1 MSKNRSKNR
10 RRAKG
15 TPSSTGIEPTLN
27 SKVISM
33 SSKRRPRPGWCSV
46 LVLLPAFILSLCAL
60 DHLWITED
68 AFITFKSVENL
79 WNGYGP
85 NFNRGLRVESFSHPL
100 WFIVL
105 VLLRLAGQA
114 ALPLLA
120 AATGIVLSVC
130 GLILATEGARIRF
143 QSLPRLFPLGALI
156 VVALPPF
163 WDFASSGLETGLT
176 FAWIGGVA
184 WCLARIAQSQ
194 QGVLRERIFWL
205 LGLAPLIRPDL
216 TVMALAPLGIA
227 LLISRSAND
236 MRLASVLR
244 LARFIAPGLVWQ
256 IFRMGYYGLLVP
268 NTYLAKE
275 GFGSRWDQGL
285 IYLHDMYGLYWLY
298 PVLALALTLVLTSC
312 SASTKQLNGSS
323 RFSACAIPLA
333 LIVSGTLHSAL
344 VCRTGG
350 DFMHARLLLPGLF
363 AILSAC
369 AVVSFPSALI
379 LRRACLY
386 SCLLWA
392 AWIALCIRPPYK
404 SNISPQGIADERAWY
419 IQRLLTTRPVTL
431 DDYNFHT
438 FYRIGAAT
446 SELARRNRDLKA
458 IYWAHIGITT
468 AVMPDYLTI
477 IDPLALNDHIGSHLT
492 LLKRG
497 RSGHEKI
504 ARAAWF
510 LARYPAG
517 TGMVIRNQLAGEFQQ
532 AESPEA
538 IQAARIV
545 LASAPIRELNE
556 AVSSPFSTQ
565 LFFTNITRAFRL
577 TTLRIPPD
585 PIEAVKKFR

>member
-10 RRAKG
+10 RRAK
-15 TPSSTGIEPTLN
+15 SSPGIEPTLN

-33 SSKRRPRPGWCSV
+33 PSKRRPRPGWCSV

-105 VLLRLAGQA
+105 VILRLAGQA

-120 AATGIVLSVC
+120 AATGIALSVC

-244 LARFIAPGLVWQ
+244 LARFIAPGLGWQ

-323 RFSACAIPLA
+323 RFSAFAIPLA

-344 VCRTGG
+344 VCRAGG
-350 DFMHARLLLPGLF
+350 GLYACTPPPTWSLCYPLSLCRGVVSICADSAQGMPVWLF
-363 AILSAC
+363 ALGGLDST
-369 AVVSFPSALI
+369 
-379 LRRACLY
+379 LY
-386 SCLLWA
+386 
-392 AWIALCIRPPYK
+392 
-404 SNISPQGIADERAWY
+404 Q
-419 IQRLLTTRPVTL
+419 
-431 DDYNFHT
+431 
-438 FYRIGAAT
+438 AT
-446 SELARRNRDLKA
+446 
-458 IYWAHIGITT
+458 I
-468 AVMPDYLTI
+468 
-477 IDPLALNDHIGSHLT
+477 
-492 LLKRG
+492 
-497 RSGHEKI
+497 
-504 ARAAWF
+504 
-510 LARYPAG
+510 
-517 TGMVIRNQLAGEFQQ
+517 
-532 AESPEA
+532 
-538 IQAARIV
+538 
-545 LASAPIRELNE
+545 
-556 AVSSPFSTQ
+556 
-565 LFFTNITRAFRL
+565 
-577 TTLRIPPD
+577 
-585 PIEAVKKFR
+585 